1 MKLVQID
8 NWRDYHRDGN
18 QFLKTAQGAYDKKK
32 KSFSPETLYNLI
44 CMAIEKLIMAFLMKN
59 GDLAEN
65 HTMADLLRALQLHL
79 GEVPELA
86 EKLLYLNDFQEI
98 CDLEQFTIRIPTET
112 DVIRFLAI
120 GEEVQTIL
128 YPHLYVD
135 KSQTIQ

>member
-8 NWRDYHRDGN
+8 NWRDYRRDGE
-18 QFLKTAQGAYDKKK
+18 QFLRIAQGAYNKQKKT
-32 KSFSPETLYNLI
+32 FSADTLYNLT

-98 CDLEQFTIRIPTET
+98 CDLDEYTIRIPTEA

-120 GEEVQTIL
+120 GEEVRVAL
-128 YPHLYVD
+128 YPHLYD
-135 KSQTIQ
+135 APSGQTH

>member
-8 NWRDYHRDGN
+8 NWRDYRRDGN

-32 KSFSPETLYNLI
+32 KGFSADTLYNLT

-98 CDLEQFTIRIPTET
+98 CDLDEYTIRIPTEA

-120 GEEVQTIL
+120 GEEVRVTL
-128 YPHLYVD
+128 YPHLYD
-135 KSQTIQ
+135 AGSGQTH

>member
-1 MKLVQID
+1 MNLVQID
-8 NWRDYHRDGN
+8 NWRDYRRDGN

-32 KSFSPETLYNLI
+32 KAFSADTLYNLT

-98 CDLEQFTIRIPTET
+98 CDLDEYTIRIPTEA
-112 DVIRFLAI
+112 DVLKFLAI
-120 GEEVQTIL
+120 GEAVRVAL
-128 YPHLYVD
+128 YPHLYDVQVD
-135 KSQTIQ
+135 QTH